1 MKFKVLLVGGIGYI
15 GKYLSEVIENDVEFF
30 IILKYLDNKKI
41 DDVEMIWI
49 QCDIFYYEQ
58 VVVVMN

>member
-49 QCDIFYYEQ
+49 
-58 VVVVMN
+58 